1 MKRREFITV
10 IGGGVIASP
19 LVVHAQ
25 QSGKLQTIGF
35 MGAGTPS
42 VGVNGPPRF
51 YSGCTNSVGAKAG
64 TSRLNIAGRKEVA
77 SAMPIIAAE
86 FVRLKVDVIVTVGG
100 NIAKQ
105 ATSDIPIVFA
115 LAGDPIGQGLV
126 ASMARPGGN
135 ITGMS
140 LQALDLA
147 GKRLEILREFV
158 PTLRKLAVL
167 TFVGNTR
174 SELEV
179 NEVQAA
185 AKSLGLE
192 IVMLEIR
199 QADGSSPAI
208 DTLRDRAEALY
219 VPSNPLANTNRVLIN
234 DLALSA
240 RMPTVHGF
248 RQYVD
253 TGGLISYGPST
264 PDLFRRAAE
273 YVDKFCAGRS
283 RAIFRSSN
291 RLPPANRETAEAVL
305 NRGIS
310 VDLAARLVQGMRL
323 ARRLWR
329 MSTRTGRNTARLFW
343 PRYALTIRVP
353 IFV

>member
-1 MKRREFITV
+1 MKRRKFITL
-10 IGGGVIASP
+10 IGGGVIAWP
-19 LVVHAQ
+19 LAVHAQ
-25 QSGKLQTIGF
+25 QSGKLPTIGF

-42 VGVNGPPRF
+42 GWSQWTAAF
-51 YSGCTNSVGAKAG
+51 LQ
-64 TSRLNIAGRKEVA
+64 RLHQLGWSEGRNVA
-77 SAMPIIAAE
+77 IEYRWAEGSSERDADNAAE

-126 ASMARPGGN
+126 ASLARPGGN

-140 LQALDLA
+140 LQAVDLA

-158 PTLRKLAVL
+158 PSLRKLAVFA
-167 TFVGNTR
+167 FVGNTR
-174 SELEV
+174 SELEL

-185 AKSLGLE
+185 AKTLGIE

-199 QADGSSPAI
+199 RADDLAPAF

-264 PDLFRRAAE
+264 PDLFRRTAE
-273 YVDKFCAGRS
+273 YVDKILRGAKPGDLPVEQPTKFDLIINLRTAKALGLTVPLPLLS
-283 RAIFRSSN
+283 RADEVI
-291 RLPPANRETAEAVL
+291 E
-305 NRGIS
+305 
-310 VDLAARLVQGMRL
+310 
-323 ARRLWR
+323 
-329 MSTRTGRNTARLFW
+329 
-343 PRYALTIRVP
+343 
-353 IFV
+353 